1 MFLLHISF
9 KNLIINIYTNIIK
22 FIKFM
27 KKSQSSLILSKNN
40 YFDENIFIVIERI
53 YNYLSSIFFLLTLFY
68 NFIEKKIK

>member
-1 MFLLHISF
+1 MLLLHISF

-68 NFIEKKIK
+68 NFIEK

>member
-68 NFIEKKIK
+68 NFIEK